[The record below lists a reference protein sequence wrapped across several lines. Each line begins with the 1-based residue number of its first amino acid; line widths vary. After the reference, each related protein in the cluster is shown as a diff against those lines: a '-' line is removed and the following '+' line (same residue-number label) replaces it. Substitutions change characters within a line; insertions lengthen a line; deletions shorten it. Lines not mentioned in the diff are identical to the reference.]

1 MKIQPTKNI
10 TEILQNSSLSKIV
23 ERSNEINLLNQQ
35 IQQLLPKPYQKLYK
49 IINLYDNLL
58 IIEVANSMVRQGF
71 LFQQAQ
77 LLQLIQTKFP
87 EIRQFELK
95 LNPNF
100 QLI

>member
-35 IQQLLPKPYQKLYK
+35 IQQLLPKPYQKLYR

-77 LLQLIQTKFP
+77 LLQLIQAKFP

>member
-10 TEILQNSSLSKIV
+10 TEILQNSSLAKIV

-35 IQQLLPKPYQKLYK
+35 IQQLLPKPYQKLYR

-77 LLQLIQTKFP
+77 LLQLIQAKFP